1 MLSVINAWNNCVFM
15 LSLTLHLLQSM
26 RVIMRAMGRKVRK
39 TSNDTTVAQRNS
51 RRLMVVV
58 LPGVGNGRAC
68 PDSAETDPS
77 LRPPDKNHIMDEGD
91 V

>member
-1 MLSVINAWNNCVFM
+1 MTHNCCPEKFEE
-15 LSLTLHLLQSM
+15 
-26 RVIMRAMGRKVRK
+26 I
-39 TSNDTTVAQRNS
+39 D
-51 RRLMVVV
+51 VV
-58 LPGVGNGRAC
+58 LPGVGNSRAC